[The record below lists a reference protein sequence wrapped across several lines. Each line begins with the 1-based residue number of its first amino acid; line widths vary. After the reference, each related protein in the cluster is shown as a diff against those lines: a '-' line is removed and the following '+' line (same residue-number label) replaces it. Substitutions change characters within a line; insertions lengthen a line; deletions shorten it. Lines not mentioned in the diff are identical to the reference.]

1 MGLFNQM
8 KEDYWFG
15 QECLR
20 TSASSYDGETGKRH
34 VFLMFKNKQET
45 GLKYMKLLFS
55 NTDKQEVQ
63 DFEL

>member
-1 MGLFNQM
+1 M

-34 VFLMFKNKQET
+34 VFLMLKKKRKMDKIYEITIFKHWQIGSTRLWTIRGRQK
-45 GLKYMKLLFS
+45 K
-55 NTDKQEVQ
+55 
-63 DFEL
+63 